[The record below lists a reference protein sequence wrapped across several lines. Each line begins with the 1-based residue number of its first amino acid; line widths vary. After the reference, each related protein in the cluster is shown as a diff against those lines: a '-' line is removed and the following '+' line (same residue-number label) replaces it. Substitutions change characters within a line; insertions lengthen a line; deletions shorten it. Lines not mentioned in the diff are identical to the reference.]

1 MKTTL
6 KKSTLG
12 QQTADILRER
22 IILGEYP
29 QGQRLAEEELA
40 EEFDISRAS
49 IREALRLLESEGML
63 FREINKRTYVRT
75 FTKKEIK
82 ALLSVRALLERQS
95 VKFCLENH
103 CIPEKELCM
112 YLEQMKR
119 FTQSGPGAWNEYL
132 RADIGFH
139 QTIIKGMDNP
149 YITKFWK
156 LLQSQYLMV
165 VYMLRVIMPNAFF
178 GASDEHETMLKQL
191 IAGNGEPWF
200 SHLDCMQGVVD
211 GILNSIT
218 DNPAVL

>member
-1 MKTTL
+1 MKTVL

-12 QQTADILRER
+12 QQTADILRDR

-82 ALLSVRALLERQS
+82 ALFSIRALLERQS
-95 VKFCLENH
+95 VKFCLANQ
-103 CIPEKELCM
+103 CIPQKELRT

-119 FTQSGPGAWNEYL
+119 SMQIGPGAWNDYL

-139 QTIIKGMDNP
+139 LSIIKAMDNP
-149 YITKFWK
+149 YITEFWQ

-165 VYMLRVIMPNAFF
+165 VYTLRVYKPDAFF
-178 GASDEHETMLKQL
+178 GPSEAHEKILEQL

-200 SHLDCMQGVVD
+200 AHLDMVERDVD
-211 GILNSIT
+211 GILQL
-218 DNPAVL
+218 VK